1 MQFSYLE
8 FQISE
13 NEKSALPIASFDFGG
28 LYPKSDLHL
37 NHGKRFRNNDD
48 GGTSESFSAKARP
61 ESQFRVSG
69 TVTYTANYCGGAA
82 PSEEMLAEMRQ
93 PKPRFGQELLVRSG
107 DFNSFGRLLAR
118 ATTKGDG
125 SFEFFL
131 APGDYCIV
139 IAQKESAD
147 MVPKSSEYI
156 HVDTECY
163 NKWMATCDLSFRLA
177 DREISGLSLNLHQ
190 ACFTNSYS
198 TCVQWDGP
206 MPPSAPRRDHE

>member
-1 MQFSYLE
+1 MKNLLYLLLALTLVACTPKATSTSTTAKD
-8 FQISE
+8 SE
-13 NEKSALPIASFDFGG
+13 TTTTEAQVNPSPQKPD
-28 LYPKSDLHL
+28 PKV
-37 NHGKRFRNNDD
+37 NVNTNK
-48 GGTSESFSAKARP
+48 
-61 ESQFRVSG
+61 FRVSG

-118 ATTKGDG
+118 ATTKEDG